1 MTAHLD
7 RDALADVLAGE
18 RSDPHLDGCAE
29 CRAALAELATA
40 VGQVEGALA
49 ALPAPAVPAGAEER
63 LLAALAREG
72 AGTAGEVVPAGPAPA
87 TVTVMPAD
95 AGPGARSRPR
105 WLPVAGGVAAAA
117 VLVTAGVL
125 LSRGGTT
132 TAGRTAGAPG
142 SQIARSSTGTSY
154 AKDGKALAAALPA
167 LLKGGASSAAGAQ
180 SAPRAATTS
189 GTTSG
194 SADPLAALRGDGL
207 APCLASLSDPSDPGV
222 PLALDYAGVEGKPAL
237 VVVFPASESGKV
249 DVFVVGARCTAQ
261 DADVLFFTRLS
272 KP

>member
-18 RSDPHLDGCAE
+18 PSDPHLDGCAD

-40 VGQVEGALA
+40 VGQVEAALA
-49 ALPAPAVPAGAEER
+49 ALPAPAVPAGAEDR
-63 LLAALAREG
+63 LLAALAQERAG
-72 AGTAGEVVPAGPAPA
+72 APSPASAPA

-95 AGPGARSRPR
+95 AGPAARSRPR

-167 LLKGGASSAAGAQ
+167 LLKGEASSSTAAQG
-180 SAPRAATTS
+180 APRAAT
-189 GTTSG
+189 GAAAP
-194 SADPLAALRGDGL
+194 ADPLAALRGDGL
-207 APCLASLSDPSDPGV
+207 APCLSSLSDPSDPGV
-222 PLALDYAGVEGKPAL
+222 PLALDYAAFEGKPAL